1 MVFKDAEW
9 TDFPAAKSL
18 RVREA
23 RKTVRIG
30 EMSVCNK
37 FPRRG
42 IDILT
47 SFG

>member
-1 MVFKDAEW
+1 MVFKDVEW

-23 RKTVRIG
+23 RTVRIG